1 MKKQKT
7 KSANKT
13 VYIDH
18 WFSYYG
24 EPHNDGVIATQLP
37 NGKWVCELK
46 LPLIN
51 QTVKSVANTAANAM
65 ENASSKA
72 IPLVDEYLSEH
83 PEITFIHKS
92 LIHHYEFYTDENSQ
106 TGFRRNPEYRRKTGE
121 QLLKTQL
128 DCSKAVE
135 KAVSRIKRING
146 STKDLFIHVIDKSC
160 FEDDDTIEDI
170 QRKIRYKF
178 LGETSDRFI
187 SWISTT
193 ISEGC
198 VIAIGKI
205 MED

>member
-1 MKKQKT
+1 MKYQKA

-24 EPHNDGVIATQLP
+24 EPHNDGVIAAQLP
-37 NGKWVCELK
+37 DGKWVCELK

-51 QTVKSVANTAANAM
+51 KTVKSVATSAANAM

-72 IPLVDEYLSEH
+72 IPLVDKYLSEH
-83 PEITFIHKS
+83 PGVEFIDKFR
-92 LIHHYEFYTDENSQ
+92 IHHYEFYTDENGQ
-106 TGFRRNPEYRRKTGE
+106 TGFHRNPEYRRKTGE
-121 QLLKTQL
+121 QLLKIQL

-146 STKDLFIHVIDKSC
+146 STKDLFIHVIDKSY
-160 FEDDDTIEDI
+160 FEDDGTIEDI

-193 ISEGC
+193 IAEDC